1 MSIIY
6 QLFSL
11 STASAV
17 DHRIP
22 KNYLHL
28 LLFNRLSTASA
39 VDHRIMKEKGKDTLL
54 NGLSTASAVD
64 HRIPNFFEIMNIILS
79 QYRFRSRP

>member
-1 MSIIY
+1 MKRIR
-6 QLFSL
+6 L

-39 VDHRIMKEKGKDTLL
+39 VDHRIKKYFIMEKSLI
-54 NGLSTASAVD
+54 GLSTASAVD
-64 HRIPNFFEIMNIILS
+64 HRIQIKIHDMKTKKVSVPLP
-79 QYRFRSRP
+79 Q